1 MTSLIGKSVRR
12 SDGEAKV
19 TGAAVYAI
27 DYEEPRLL
35 HAKLLRSP
43 VAAGRIVRL
52 DTARAAAMPG
62 VRAIVTGEDVRRL
75 GGFLIRDMPLLAND
89 VVRYVGEPV
98 AAVAADTVAQARA
111 AANAIE
117 LEIEPLPA
125 VTDLESALAPGAPL
139 VHEGWE
145 AYEGAPPDSLRR
157 GNVAWEASAHH
168 GDLDAAFARDDI
180 VVVEDEFESHRQH
193 QAYIEPKACVVR
205 HEGGRYVVHSATQWP
220 YQVRKTVSDYLGV
233 RPADVRVIVTTVGGG
248 FGGKLD
254 PLLEPF
260 AALLARRT
268 GRPVKLVNTRKDE
281 FVSCT
286 CRENGIVRIRSA
298 VTREGEIVGREAVC
312 FMDAGAYSG
321 ETPFLTSVGAQ
332 TLGGNYRVGSAR
344 LVTQAVYTNTPPT
357 GAFRGV
363 GGPYLIFALERHMDH
378 IARELGLDRREL
390 RLRNVVRDGDYGPTG
405 QRFDDVA
412 LLDALGRVEE
422 VAPWSEVSRA
432 RPDRGVGLACVTW
445 ITNAGPGGVTLQL
458 NEDGTVGVIT
468 AAAECGTGAVVQ
480 GVTQIVAE
488 SLGLDPGDVVLMP
501 SDTDAGPYDMGAA
514 GSRTTVAVGNAARIA
529 ADEVRERALRTAQ
542 ALLEVA
548 PEDLELTGGM
558 VRAKGAPQVAVSLGA
573 VASAATWST
582 GPITGH
588 GSYNQDPVPFNAQC
602 SVGNLLPAF
611 AQSTFH
617 VHLCEVEV
625 DPETGKVKVV
635 RYVVAQDVGK
645 AINPRAVIGQ
655 IEGGVVQGLGYT
667 LYEDLRLDGAGRFL
681 EDRLETFRL
690 PTALEA
696 PPIEAILVEG
706 HASPGPFGAKGV
718 GEPPIIPVAAVVA
731 NAISDAIGKPID
743 RLPATPFAVL
753 AAIRGEPAEE
763 RAAPRP
769 WSWRATTINPE
780 PSFAPELASS
790 TAPGN
795 SSLPS

>member
-1 MTSLIGKSVRR
+1 VTSVIGKDVRR
-12 SDGEAKV
+12 SDGKAKV

-27 DYEEPRLL
+27 DHEEPRLL

-43 VAAGRIVRL
+43 IAAGRIVRL
-52 DTARAAAMPG
+52 DTSRAEAMPG
-62 VRAIVTGEDVRRL
+62 VRAIVTGADAPRL
-75 GGFLIRDMPLLAND
+75 AGFLMRDMPLLAQD

-117 LEIEPLPA
+117 LELEPLPA
-125 VTDLESALAPGAPL
+125 VTDVESALAPDAPL
-139 VHEGWE
+139 VHERWAE
-145 AYEGAPPDSLRR
+145 YEGAPPDGLRQ
-157 GNVAWEASAHH
+157 GNVIWEASAHH
-168 GDLDAAFARDDI
+168 GDLEAAFARDDV
-180 VVVEDEFESHRQH
+180 VVVEDEFESHRQN
-193 QAYIEPKACVVR
+193 QAYIEPKACVVSY
-205 HEGGRYVVHSATQWP
+205 EAGRYVVHSATQWP

-233 RPADVRVIVTTVGGG
+233 RPADVRVVVTTIGGG

-254 PLLEPF
+254 PGLEAF
-260 AALLARRT
+260 AALLSRKA

-298 VTREGEIVGREAVC
+298 VTHDGEIVGREAVC

-321 ETPFLTSVGAQ
+321 ETPLLTSVGAHV
-332 TLGGNYRVGSAR
+332 LGGNYRVGSAR

-363 GGPYLIFALERHMDH
+363 GGPYLLFALERHMDH

-390 RLRNVVRDGDYGPTG
+390 RVRNVLRDGDHGGTG

-412 LLDALGRVEE
+412 LVDLLERVEE
-422 VAPWSEVSRA
+422 IAPWAEVSQR
-432 RPDRGVGLACVTW
+432 RPNRGVGLGCLTW
-445 ITNAGPGGVTLQL
+445 ITNAGPGGVALQL
-458 NEDGTVGVIT
+458 NEDGTVAVIT
-468 AAAECGTGAVVQ
+468 AAAECGTGAVTQ

-488 SLGLDPGDVVLMP
+488 SLGIDPVDVVLMP
-501 SDTDAGPYDMGAA
+501 SDTDAAPYDMGAA
-514 GSRTTVAVGNAARIA
+514 GSRTTVAVGSAARIA
-529 ADEVRERALRTAQ
+529 ADEVREKVLRTARE
-542 ALLEVA
+542 LLEVA
-548 PEDLELTGGM
+548 PEDLELAEGT
-558 VRAKGAPQVAVSLGA
+558 VRAKGAPQLSIPLGA
-573 VASAATWST
+573 VAAAATWST

-588 GSYNQDPVPFNAQC
+588 GTYNQEPVPFNAAC

-611 AQSTFH
+611 AQYTFH

-625 DPETGKVKVV
+625 DPETGKVKVL

-645 AINPRAVIGQ
+645 AINPQAVIGQ

-667 LYEDLRLDGAGRFL
+667 LYEDLRLDEAGRFL
-681 EDRLETFRL
+681 EDRLENFRL

-706 HASPGPFGAKGV
+706 HTSPGPFGAKGV
-718 GEPPIIPVAAVVA
+718 AEPPIIPVAAVVA

-753 AAIRGEPAEE
+753 AAIRGEGE
-763 RAAPRP
+763 PRESTS

-780 PSFAPELASS
+780 PSFAPELA
-790 TAPGN
+790 
-795 SSLPS
+795 LPP

>member
-1 MTSLIGKSVRR
+1 VTGLIGKSVRR

-52 DTARAAAMPG
+52 DTSRAETMPG
-62 VRAIVTGEDVRRL
+62 VRAVITGKDAPAL
-75 GGFLIRDMPLLAND
+75 GGFRIRDTPLMALD

-98 AAVAADTVAQARA
+98 AAVAADTVAQART

-125 VTDLESALAPGAPL
+125 VTDIESALAPGAPL
-139 VHEGWE
+139 VHERWE
-145 AYEGAPPDSLRR
+145 DYDEGGPDCLRH
-157 GNVAWEASAHH
+157 GNVLWEASAHH
-168 GDLDAAFARDDI
+168 SDLDAAFARDDV

-205 HEGGRYVVHSATQWP
+205 YENGRFVVHSATQWA
-220 YQVRKTVSDYLGV
+220 YQVRKTVSDYVGV
-233 RPADVRVIVTTVGGG
+233 RPADVRVIITTVGGG

-254 PLLEPF
+254 PMLEPF
-260 AALLARRT
+260 AALLARKS

-281 FVSCT
+281 FVSCA

-298 VTREGEIVGREAVC
+298 VTRDGEIVGREAVC
-312 FMDAGAYSG
+312 FMDAGAYG
-321 ETPFLTSVGAQ
+321 GDTPYLTSVGAQ

-363 GGPYLIFALERHMDH
+363 SGLYCIFALERHMDH
-378 IARELGLDRREL
+378 IAREIGMDRREL
-390 RLRNVVRDGDYGPTG
+390 RLRNVIRDGDYGPTG

-412 LLDALGRVEE
+412 LLDGLERVEE
-422 VAPWSEVSRA
+422 VAPWSEVSQS
-432 RPDRGVGLACVTW
+432 RPNRGVGLACVTW
-445 ITNAGPGGVTLQL
+445 LTNAGPGGVALKL
-458 NEDGTVGVIT
+458 NEDGTVSVIT
-468 AAAECGTGAVVQ
+468 AAAECGTGAITQ

-488 SLGLDPGDVVLMP
+488 SLGVEPADVVLMP

-514 GSRTTVAVGNAARIA
+514 GSRTTVAVGSAARIA
-529 ADEVRERALRTAQ
+529 ADEVREQVLRAASD
-542 ALLEVA
+542 LLEIA
-548 PEDLELTGGM
+548 PGDLELAEGT
-558 VRAKGAPQVAVSLGA
+558 VRAKGAADTAVPLGEVAT
-573 VASAATWST
+573 AATWST

-588 GSYNQDPVPFNAQC
+588 GSYNQDPVPFNAAC

-611 AQSTFH
+611 AQASYH

-625 DPETGKVKVV
+625 DPETGKVEVL

-655 IEGGVVQGLGYT
+655 IEGGVVQGLGYA
-667 LYEDLRLDGAGRFL
+667 LYEDLRIDESGRFL
-681 EDRLETFRL
+681 EDRLEVFRL
-690 PTALEA
+690 PTALDA

-706 HASPGPFGAKGV
+706 HSSPGPFGAKGV
-718 GEPPIIPVAAVVA
+718 AEPPIIPVAAVVA

-753 AAIRGEPAEE
+753 AAIRGEPEAG
-763 RAAPRP
+763 RSPPRP
-769 WSWRATTINPE
+769 WSWRETTINPE
-780 PSFAPELASS
+780 PPVAVVLAPS
-790 TAPGN
+790 
-795 SSLPS
+795 